1 MRLLFLLSVL
11 IPACDSSNPPFL
23 MMYSAYMLNRHSD
36 DQRSICQH
44 PLDHRES
51 KGIPEKT
58 STSASL
64 TRAFHCVDH
73 NKLWKILRDGT
84 TRVYLSPERLSPEE
98 ELKSLLMR
106 VEGKNEKSWLK
117 LTFKK
122 LKSWHPVPPLH
133 GKQRGEKWK

>member
-1 MRLLFLLSVL
+1 MLEDKAQNPSIQASAVCEPRTFRYTSWIQKRQRNQRL
-11 IPACDSSNPPFL
+11 N
-23 MMYSAYMLNRHSD
+23 
-36 DQRSICQH
+36 CQH
-44 PLDHRES
+44 SLDHRES

-64 TRAFHCVDH
+64 TKAFDCVDH